1 MAVQAVDDEID
12 WAHGQVWDTAKEGEC
27 FLVVLQNHNTEKKN
41 ILVHVIPLQTV
52 HWDTTGIESANTCGT
67 FNSCSKEWN
76 YHPFQKD
83 VGASHH
89 LAFNPEGYTIEL
101 NLYIK
106 YSLMYYVGTY
116 KHPIKENVKS

>member
-1 MAVQAVDDEID
+1 MWSHYKQYIE
-12 WAHGQVWDTAKEGEC
+12 T
-27 FLVVLQNHNTEKKN
+27 LQELKVPT
-41 ILVHVIPLQTV
+41 
-52 HWDTTGIESANTCGT
+52 NTCGT
-67 FNSCSKEWN
+67 FNSSSKEWN

-89 LAFNPEGYTIEL
+89 LAFNPEGYTTEL